1 MSVAGELRTVAVV
14 GASLAG
20 LRAVEALRERGF
32 DGRLVWIGAEPHAP
46 YDRPPLSKQILRG
59 EWEPERIALARGG
72 IDAFGAEL
80 HLGVRATSLDAS
92 ARRVQLANGESVA
105 FDGLVIATG
114 ASPRRLPNQ
123 PPLDGVFVLRT
134 LDDALAIR
142 AALAGSPRVA
152 VVGGGF
158 IGAEVAASCRQRGL
172 DVTLIEALGNPL
184 ELALGSELGALFA
197 ALHRDHG
204 VQLATGAP
212 VAALEGAG
220 GAAAGPLSHR
230 AGGAAA
236 GPLGHRAGGA
246 AAGPL
251 SHRAGGAAA
260 GPLSHRAGGAAAGPL
275 SRRAGR
281 VERVRLADGRT
292 IAADVVVVGIG
303 VRPETDW
310 LDGSGLTL
318 RDGVV
323 CDARCQAAPGIVAA
337 GDVARWRHPR
347 YGELRVEHWS
357 HAAEQAAAAVAT
369 LLDGDAAPVFAPVP
383 YVWSDQYDATLV
395 VAGRPRAGDELRVIE
410 GSLAERKF
418 IALFARD
425 GAVTGAAAIGL
436 ARRFLPWRRALAE
449 DLSLEEA
456 LARSQR

>member
-1 MSVAGELRTVAVV
+1 MSVASGLRTVAVV

-72 IDAFGAEL
+72 LDALGAEL
-80 HLGVRATSLDAS
+80 HLGVRATALDAA
-92 ARRVQLANGESVA
+92 ARRLQLANGETVA
-105 FDGLVIATG
+105 FDGLVLATG

-134 LDDALAIR
+134 LDDALALR

-172 DVTLIEALGNPL
+172 EVTLIEALGNPL
-184 ELALGSELGALFA
+184 ELALGAELGALFA
-197 ALHRDHG
+197 GLHRDHG
-204 VQLATGAP
+204 VQLATGSP

-220 GAAAGPLSHR
+220 GPAAGPLGDR

-236 GPLGHRAGGA
+236 GPLGH
-246 AAGPL
+246 
-251 SHRAGGAAA
+251 
-260 GPLSHRAGGAAAGPL
+260 
-275 SRRAGR
+275 RAGR

-292 IAADVVVVGIG
+292 IAADVVVIGIG

-310 LDGSGLTL
+310 LEGSGLTL

-337 GDVARWRHPR
+337 GDVARWSHPR
-347 YGELRVEHWS
+347 YGEVRIEHWS

-369 LLDGDAAPVFAPVP
+369 LLDGAAAPVFAPVP

-395 VAGRPRAGDELRVIE
+395 VAGRPRAGDELRVVE

-418 IALFARD
+418 IALFGRE
-425 GAVTGAAAIGL
+425 GRCTGAAAIGL

-449 DLSLEEA
+449 ELSFDEA
-456 LARSQR
+456 LARAAR

>member
-1 MSVAGELRTVAVV
+1 MASSLSTVAVV

-72 IDAFGAEL
+72 LDALGAEL
-80 HLGVRATSLDAS
+80 HLGVRATALDAS
-92 ARRVQLANGESVA
+92 ARRVQLASGESIA

-123 PPLDGVFVLRT
+123 PALDGVFVLRT

-184 ELALGSELGALFA
+184 ELALGAELGALFA

-212 VAALEGAG
+212 VAALEPAG
-220 GAAAGPLSHR
+220 GAAAGPLSHK
-230 AGGAAA
+230 
-236 GPLGHRAGGA
+236 
-246 AAGPL
+246 
-251 SHRAGGAAA
+251 
-260 GPLSHRAGGAAAGPL
+260 
-275 SRRAGR
+275 AGR

-310 LDGSGLTL
+310 LEGSGLTL

-337 GDVARWRHPR
+337 GDVARWQHPR

-369 LLDGDAAPVFAPVP
+369 LLDGAAAPAFAPVP

-418 IALFARD
+418 IALFGRE
-425 GAVTGAAAIGL
+425 GRITGAAAIGL

-449 DLSLEEA
+449 ELSFEDA
-456 LARSQR
+456 LARAER

>member
-1 MSVAGELRTVAVV
+1 MSVATGLRTVAVV

-72 IDAFGAEL
+72 VDAFGAEL
-80 HLGVRATSLDAS
+80 HLGVRATGLDAA
-92 ARRVQLANGESVA
+92 ARRVQLANGETIA

-142 AALAGSPRVA
+142 AALAGNPRVA

-184 ELALGSELGALFA
+184 ELALGAELGALFA
-197 ALHRDHG
+197 GLHRDHG
-204 VQLATGAP
+204 VHLETGSP
-212 VAALEGAG
+212 VAALEG
-220 GAAAGPLSHR
+220 

-251 SHRAGGAAA
+251 DDPAGQRPGH
-260 GPLSHRAGGAAAGPL
+260 G
-275 SRRAGR
+275 AGR

-292 IAADVVVVGIG
+292 IAADVVVIGIG

-310 LDGSGLTL
+310 LQGSGLTL

-323 CDARCQAAPGIVAA
+323 CDERCQAAPGIVAA
-337 GDVARWRHPR
+337 GDVARWQHPR
-347 YGELRVEHWS
+347 YGELRIEHWS

-369 LLDGDAAPVFAPVP
+369 LLDGAAAPVFAPVP

-410 GSLAERKF
+410 GSLAERRF
-418 IALFARD
+418 IALFGRA
-425 GAVTGAAAIGL
+425 GTFTGAAAIGL

-449 DLSLEEA
+449 GLSFDEA
-456 LARSQR
+456 LARVAG